1 MGTYAPEFTVYPIH
15 SCSKYGPS
23 SLVPR
28 PPRAFIACSMKSGK
42 LPSFHTASDK
52 SLGRP
57 GYEAMVLINT
67 HAVFEVTFVLC
78 LD

>member
-28 PPRAFIACSMKSGK
+28 PPQAFKA
-42 LPSFHTASDK
+42 PSFHTASDK

-57 GYEAMVLINT
+57 GYEAM
-67 HAVFEVTFVLC
+67 F
-78 LD
+78 